1 MPETEHT
8 YKNDT
13 SPNNI
18 CGNDTCRNAVAII
31 TARGGSKRIP
41 HKNIRDFCGRP
52 ILSYSIR
59 AALESGVFDEVM
71 VSTDDPEIARIA
83 EEWGAA
89 VPFFRSGDTAGD
101 YASTDDVILEVLRE
115 YEKRGVRFRRFCC
128 IYPTAPFLT
137 ARRLREAMELL
148 DTAESVMPVV
158 AFSYPPQRGLIV
170 ENGRVRRKYPQ
181 YQNTRS
187 QDLEKMYHDCGQ
199 FYACRTDAFLRD
211 GTTDVE
217 DLVPVYLSDLEV
229 QDIDTEED
237 WEIAELK
244 YRRLHAADSAGI

>member
-1 MPETEHT
+1 MQNTE
-8 YKNDT
+8 KQ
-13 SPNNI
+13 SKK
-18 CGNDTCRNAVAII
+18 AVAII

-59 AALESGVFDEVM
+59 AALESGAFDEVM
-71 VSTDDPEIARIA
+71 VSTDDDEIVRVARQ
-83 EEWGAA
+83 WGAA
-89 VPFFRSGDTAGD
+89 VPFLRSQDTSGD
-101 YASTDDVILEVLRE
+101 YASTDDVILEVIRD
-115 YEKRGVRFRRFCC
+115 YEKQGIHFERFCC
-128 IYPTAPFLT
+128 LYPTAPFLT
-137 ARRLREAMELL
+137 AQRLREAMALL

-187 QDLEKMYHDCGQ
+187 QDLEKIYHDCGQ

-211 GTTDVE
+211 GTTDVA
-217 DLVPVYLSDLEV
+217 DLVPIYLTDLEV

-244 YRRLHAADSAGI
+244 YRRLHTSDSAGA

>member
-1 MPETEHT
+1 MRRFPERFRFSDMNKTEEQ
-8 YKNDT
+8 
-13 SPNNI
+13 S
-18 CGNDTCRNAVAII
+18 RRAVAII

-41 HKNIRDFCGRP
+41 RKNIRDFCGRP

-71 VSTDDPEIARIA
+71 VSTDDDEIVRVARQ
-83 EEWGAA
+83 WGAA
-89 VPFFRSGDTAGD
+89 VPFLRSESASGD
-101 YASTDDVILEVLRE
+101 YASTDEVILEVIRE
-115 YEKRGVRFRRFCC
+115 YEKRGVHFERFCC

-137 ARRLREAMELL
+137 AKRLQEAMALL

-211 GTTDVE
+211 GTTDVA
-217 DLVPVYLSDLEV
+217 DLVPIYLTDLEV